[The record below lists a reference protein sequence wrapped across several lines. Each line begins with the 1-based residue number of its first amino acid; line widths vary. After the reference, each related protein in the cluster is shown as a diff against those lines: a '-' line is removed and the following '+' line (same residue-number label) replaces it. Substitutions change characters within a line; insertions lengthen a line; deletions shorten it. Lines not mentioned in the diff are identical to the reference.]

1 MMEIKNKVHVM
12 DIKNKMC
19 MMEINNKIF
28 IDTNIKF

>member
-1 MMEIKNKVHVM
+1 MEIKNKVHVM